1 MPDTAKLLVSQL
13 LRFERPFYK
22 HSPFSFDHYRITRPF
37 GTVSDAC
44 KDHCHPPA
52 MLTERSE
59 GQVSDAVEFLQKAE
73 MQVANPKVKGKE
85 RV

>member
-1 MPDTAKLLVSQL
+1 
-13 LRFERPFYK
+13 
-22 HSPFSFDHYRITRPF
+22 
-37 GTVSDAC
+37 
-44 KDHCHPPA
+44 

-59 GQVSDAVEFLQKAE
+59 GQVSDAVEFLQKVE